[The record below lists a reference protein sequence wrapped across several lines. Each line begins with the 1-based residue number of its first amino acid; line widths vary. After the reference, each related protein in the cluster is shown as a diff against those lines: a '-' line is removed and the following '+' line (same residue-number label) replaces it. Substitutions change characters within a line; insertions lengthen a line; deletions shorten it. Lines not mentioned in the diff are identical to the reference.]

1 MNEEL
6 QETAREVELQLRED
20 VDMANARAAE
30 AQRKLDAIKES
41 IADYE
46 ETINKFRDHVAKQ
59 QVSMCF
65 MLMEAILV
73 VLT

>member
-20 VDMANARAAE
+20 VDMANERAAE

-46 ETINKFRDHVAKQ
+46 ETINKFREHVAKQ
-59 QVSMCF
+59 QVSSCLYLPESCSNY
-65 MLMEAILV
+65 ML
-73 VLT
+73 